1 MTVYAYYRVSSE
13 KQDYESQK
21 IGVIEYCNRC
31 GYKIDKEVVDD
42 GVSGVVKAKDRNL
55 WKIIKSAQA
64 GDWLITSEISRLGR
78 STSDVLNTCD
88 ILNKKGV
95 NVWFIKQGMGLDQTP
110 MGKMMI
116 AILSAFAEM
125 ERDLIRQRTIE
136 GLARVK
142 AKGVHLGRPFGFGP
156 RKLDKHYDELVQM
169 LKAGMSKAEICRC
182 FKVEWKTLHYYMQT
196 KGLKYEKKHRSI

>member
-1 MTVYAYYRVSSE
+1 MTVWAYYRVSTDN
-13 KQDYESQK
+13 QDYESQK
-21 IGVIEYCNRC
+21 IGVVEYCNRC
-31 GYKIDKEVVDD
+31 GYKIDKEIIDD
-42 GVSGVVKAKDRNL
+42 GVSGIVKARDRNL
-55 WKIIKSAQA
+55 WKIIKNAQA
-64 GDWLITSEISRLGR
+64 GEISRLGR

-169 LKAGMSKAEICRC
+169 LNAGMKKAEICRV
-182 FKVEWKTLHYYMQT
+182 FNTTWKTLHDYMNR
-196 KGLKYEKKHRSI
+196 KGIKYEKNKCGSV

>member
-1 MTVYAYYRVSSE
+1 MTVWAYYRVSTDL
-13 KQDYESQK
+13 QDYESQK
-21 IGVIEYCNRC
+21 IGVVEYCNRC
-31 GYKIDKEVVDD
+31 GYKIDKEVIDN
-42 GVSGVVKAKDRNL
+42 GVSGIVKAKDRNL
-55 WKIIKSAQA
+55 WKIIKNAQA
-64 GDWLITSEISRLGR
+64 GDWLITAEISRLGR

-95 NVWFIKQGMGLDQTP
+95 NVWFIKQSMGLDQTP

-142 AKGVHLGRPFGFGP
+142 ANGGCLGRKKGSKS
-156 RKLDKHYDELVQM
+156 RKKLESQHNEVVSL
-169 LKAGMSKAEICRC
+169 LNTGMSKRSIARAL
-182 FKVEWKTLHYYMQT
+182 KVDIKTLY
-196 KGLKYEKKHRSI
+196 KYIKETGVYTI